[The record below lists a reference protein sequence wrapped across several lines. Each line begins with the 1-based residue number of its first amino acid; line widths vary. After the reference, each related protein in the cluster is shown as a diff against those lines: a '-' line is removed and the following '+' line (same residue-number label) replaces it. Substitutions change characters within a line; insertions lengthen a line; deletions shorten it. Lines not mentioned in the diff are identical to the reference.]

1 MHPLQVDA
9 RGLRMSPEDP
19 PRCKER
25 SISTALRT
33 SGRRRATLI
42 GMSRSALLIVLLAAA
57 ISVAGC
63 SCESSSRGADQAPPP
78 PPPPASAVAGGV
90 TLAPFATGLD
100 EPVGLTFAPG
110 DAQKRLFVVEK
121 NGRIVILRGGKK
133 AAAPFLDISARVS
146 KGSEQGLLGLS
157 FHPRYTENGRFFI
170 NYTDREG
177 DTRIAELRVSSADP
191 DKADLASEKELLR
204 IDQPYSNH
212 NGGNL
217 VFGPDG
223 KLYIGTGD
231 GGSRNDPQRNGQNK
245 QSLLGK
251 MLRLDID
258 SPNPAPAIIQTGLR
272 NPWRYSF
279 DRRTGDLYIAD
290 VGQNRFEEVNVV
302 PAGRLEGHNFGWNIV
317 EGNRHCL
324 LDEPCDQTGLTAPV
338 IEYRSSEGCSITG
351 GFVYRGREL
360 PELHGHYFYA
370 DYCTALIRSFRY
382 EGGRAADSRSWK
394 AELDPKSRVSK
405 VTAFGEDEDGEL
417 YLLSQDGPI
426 YRFARAR

>member
-1 MHPLQVDA
+1 MS
-9 RGLRMSPEDP
+9 LR
-19 PRCKER
+19 R
-25 SISTALRT
+25 IQ
-33 SGRRRATLI
+33 
-42 GMSRSALLIVLLAAA
+42 SALWIVLLAAA
-57 ISVAGC
+57 LPVAGC
-63 SCESSSRGADQAPPP
+63 ECGSSSSGADQAPPP
-78 PPPPASAVAGGV
+78 PPPPPSTPGKGRV

-121 NGRIVILRGGKK
+121 NGRIVITRGGGK
-133 AAAPFLDISARVS
+133 AAPEPFLDFSARVS
-146 KGSEQGLLGLS
+146 RASEQGLLGLA
-157 FHPRYTENGRFFI
+157 FHPRYAENGRFFI

-191 DKADLASEKELLR
+191 NKADPASEKELLR

-217 VFGPDG
+217 IFGPDG
-223 KLYIGTGD
+223 KLYIGMGD

-251 MLRLDID
+251 MLRLDVD
-258 SPNPAPAIIQTGLR
+258 VSSPAPEIIQIGLR

-279 DRRTGDLYIAD
+279 DRKTGDLYIAD

-302 PAGRLEGHNFGWNIV
+302 PAGRMEGHNFGWNIV
-317 EGNRHCL
+317 EGNKHCL
-324 LDEPCDQTGLTAPV
+324 FDEPCDQSGLTAPV
-338 IEYRSSEGCSITG
+338 MEYRSSEGCSITG

-360 PELHGHYFYA
+360 PELDGHYFYA

-382 EGGRAADSRSWK
+382 EGGRAVDSRSWK
-394 AELDPKSRVSK
+394 AELDPMGKVSK
-405 VTAFGEDEDGEL
+405 VTAFGEDEAGEL

-426 YRFARAR
+426 FRFTRAR